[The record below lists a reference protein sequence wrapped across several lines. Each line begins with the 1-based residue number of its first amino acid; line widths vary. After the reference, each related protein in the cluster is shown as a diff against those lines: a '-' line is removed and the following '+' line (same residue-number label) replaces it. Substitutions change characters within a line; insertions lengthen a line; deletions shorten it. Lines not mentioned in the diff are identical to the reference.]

1 MVNCVC
7 VCFWVFHKH
16 RWECKVLMELN
27 ILILI
32 STENPQY
39 FKYISD
45 KNTSDHILKSS
56 NGQTKEFVLKT
67 FQSDY
72 FRKSFVLVLFQEDSG
87 VFPILLNVPT
97 RWSEFSLFIF
107 LSTDSTRTAFILF
120 LTLSLVNLFFSP
132 RVFWLH
138 KPW

>member
-1 MVNCVC
+1 
-7 VCFWVFHKH
+7 
-16 RWECKVLMELN
+16 MELN

-132 RVFWLH
+132 RVF
-138 KPW
+138 

>member
-1 MVNCVC
+1 
-7 VCFWVFHKH
+7 
-16 RWECKVLMELN
+16 MELN

-87 VFPILLNVPT
+87 VFPILLN
-97 RWSEFSLFIF
+97 
-107 LSTDSTRTAFILF
+107 A
-120 LTLSLVNLFFSP
+120 LTN
-132 RVFWLH
+132 
-138 KPW
+138 

>member
-1 MVNCVC
+1 MLYSS
-7 VCFWVFHKH
+7 HSDRK
-16 RWECKVLMELN
+16 
-27 ILILI
+27 
-32 STENPQY
+32 QY

-87 VFPILLNVPT
+87 VFPILLN
-97 RWSEFSLFIF
+97 
-107 LSTDSTRTAFILF
+107 A
-120 LTLSLVNLFFSP
+120 LTN
-132 RVFWLH
+132 
-138 KPW
+138 

>member
-1 MVNCVC
+1 LVNCVC

-120 LTLSLVNLFFSP
+120 LTLSLVNLFSVQGFCDCIQ
-132 RVFWLH
+132 
-138 KPW
+138 PW